1 MNSLRSRPA
10 RLGLLLSAP
19 FRWAA
24 PSVIP
29 SACQLRPFSQS
40 PQLFDAESSTPSGE
54 SASAG
59 RRTVPAPI
67 PLVPDVATLLSVI
80 GRNMKQHTVK
90 FPTWEALFTLSSK
103 QLRELGVEPTRDR
116 RYLLRWLQ
124 KFRLGEFGIGGDF
137 KYVRNGVAELRVEEV
152 VDPNDPVVLR
162 KRVVNVPVPPPA
174 APEAS
179 EASEAAEG
187 EEAAE
192 AAPAQVADTTYDL
205 NGEPARV
212 RGYKVVGAKAISG
225 PFALPIKDNVG
236 SRVTVLE
243 GMWEHKLGR
252 KIDGGERRR
261 AEVRF
266 KQRAAE
272 RRAERERG

>member
-1 MNSLRSRPA
+1 M
-10 RLGLLLSAP
+10 
-19 FRWAA
+19 
-24 PSVIP
+24 
-29 SACQLRPFSQS
+29 
-40 PQLFDAESSTPSGE
+40 
-54 SASAG
+54 
-59 RRTVPAPI
+59 PAPI
-67 PLVPDVATLLSVI
+67 PIVPDVATLLSII
-80 GRNMKQHTVK
+80 GRNMKQHTIK

-137 KYVRNGVAELRVEEV
+137 KYVRNGVAELRVQEN
-152 VDPNDPVVLR
+152 VDPNDPIILR

-174 APEAS
+174 PEAS
-179 EASEAAEG
+179 EAPETAEAAEG

-192 AAPAQVADTTYDL
+192 AAPAAAADTTYDL
-205 NGEPARV
+205 NGAPARV
-212 RGYKVVGAKAISG
+212 RGYKVVGAKAIAG
-225 PFALPIKDNVG
+225 PFALPLKDNAG
-236 SRVTVLE
+236 SRVTVTE

-272 RRAERERG
+272 RRAERERA